1 MANYIIIGGD
11 QKEYG
16 PISTDDV
23 RQWIAEGR
31 LNEQSLMKGAGD
43 AAFRPLEKFPEFAD
57 AFKSPAAIPPVQP
70 INPSRTIEAD
80 EERAMALQ
88 KIKVPAVGLKVVAIL
103 NLILSL
109 WGLVR
114 MIFFRPDLHEL
125 DAQLS
130 QLNNPQLTDFVQKI
144 MHLSNG
150 PIGIA
155 SVLLGLVMSVLIY
168 KGASKMQAL
177 QSYEFAFTA
186 AVLSVIPC
194 LTPCCGF
201 IFGII
206 FGIWAITLLM
216 KPSIKA
222 QFK

>member
-1 MANYIIIGGD
+1 
-11 QKEYG
+11 
-16 PISTDDV
+16 V
-23 RQWIAEGR
+23 RQWITEGR
-31 LNEQSLMKGAGD
+31 LSEESLMKAESD
-43 AAFRPLEKFPEFAD
+43 AQFRTLGKFPEFAD
-57 AFKSPAAIPPVQP
+57 ALKSQPPAIPPVQP
-70 INPSRTIEAD
+70 GNPGRTIATD
-80 EERAMALQ
+80 DERATALQ
-88 KIKVPAVGLKVVAIL
+88 KIKVPAVGLKVVAII

-109 WGLVR
+109 WSLVQ

-125 DAQLS
+125 DAQLQ
-130 QLNNPQLTDFVQKI
+130 QLNNPQLTEFMQKM
-144 MHLSNG
+144 MHLSSG
-150 PIGIA
+150 PVGIA
-155 SVLLGLVMSVLIY
+155 NVVLGLGMSLLIY
-168 KGASKMQAL
+168 MGATKMQKL

-201 IFGII
+201 IFGLI

>member
-1 MANYIIIGGD
+1 
-11 QKEYG
+11 
-16 PISTDDV
+16 
-23 RQWIAEGR
+23 
-31 LNEQSLMKGAGD
+31 
-43 AAFRPLEKFPEFAD
+43 
-57 AFKSPAAIPPVQP
+57 
-70 INPSRTIEAD
+70 
-80 EERAMALQ
+80 MALQ

-109 WGLVR
+109 WSLVQ

-125 DAQLS
+125 DAQLQ
-130 QLNNPQLTDFVQKI
+130 QLNNPQLTEFAQKM

-150 PIGIA
+150 PIGITTA
-155 SVLLGLVMSVLIY
+155 LLGLVMSLLIY
-168 KGASKMQAL
+168 LGASKMQKL

-201 IFGII
+201 IFGIV
-206 FGIWAITLLM
+206 FGIWAITLLL

-222 QFK
+222 QFR

>member
-1 MANYIIIGGD
+1 MADYIIIGGD

-16 PISTDDV
+16 PISADDV
-23 RQWIAEGR
+23 RQWLAEGR

-57 AFKSPAAIPPVQP
+57 AFKNPAAIPPIQP
-70 INPSRTIEAD
+70 INRSRTIEAD
-80 EERAMALQ
+80 EEHPMALQ
-88 KIKVPAVGLKVVAIL
+88 KIKVPAVGLKVVAII

-109 WGLVR
+109 WSLVQ

-125 DAQLS
+125 DAQLK
-130 QLNNPQLTDFVQKI
+130 QLDNPQLTDFVQKM
-144 MHLSNG
+144 MHLSSG

-155 SVLLGLVMSVLIY
+155 NVLLGLVMSVLIY

-201 IFGII
+201 IFGVI